1 MAFPKQS
8 LLGVRFPIPR
18 QHFKEIRKDLLKQV
32 RPMPGE
38 GAAEVARRAR
48 VALRAMS
55 LPVPQTPMRSQGKHP
70 KCQATKLASTMGTCK
85 DTMEQA
91 AHQTSASGGA
101 PSSKPPAIGGERLA
115 PNCLAAGALSCST
128 GGPWTLYNEQDACFR
143 AKEVLGQGAFG
154 KVLGGLFGAN
164 DQVVAVKLVER
175 SPLQMDEAAF
185 VDNEIKALTHLV
197 HPYIVHIFG
206 VIFTMFNVQLFL
218 QQHEMSLHKFLA
230 QRPITCP
237 DAKHIARCILK
248 GVAHMHAAG
257 YVHRDL
263 KPTNILMDLQ
273 PLAAI
278 ISDLGAAHLGED
290 SCELVTTLLYRDPE
304 IILGCSYKKP
314 SDVWS
319 LGCIFAEVEQPS
331 FFDKLYGSLEKDE
344 KLVESKLLMWLTR
357 KICPKGALNCFGA
370 NLRSFNLIRLRKLG
384 HIEAGVLGN
393 HFQSFQGFMEQLLNF
408 QQTKRATAEGLLGH
422 AWLQSAHMAAIHSQ
436 HTPLPMGPST
446 LVCLP

>member
-8 LLGVRFPIPR
+8 LLGVRLPIPR
-18 QHFKEIRKDLLKQV
+18 QHFRKIRKDLLKQV

-38 GAAEVARRAR
+38 AAAEVARRAR
-48 VALRAMS
+48 VALRAMG

-164 DQVVAVKLVER
+164 DQVVAMKLVER
-175 SPLQMDEAAF
+175 SPLQMDKAAF
-185 VDNEIKALTHLV
+185 VDDEIKALTHLV

-218 QQHEMSLHKFLA
+218 QQHEMSLHQFLIP
-230 QRPITCP
+230 RPVTCP

-248 GVAHMHAAG
+248 GVAHMHATG

-263 KPTNILMDLQ
+263 KPANILIDLR

-290 SCELVTTLLYRDPE
+290 SCELVTTLFYRDPE

-331 FFDKLYGSLEKDE
+331 FFDQQLCGSLEKDG
-344 KLVESKLLMWLTR
+344 KLRDFKLLMWLTR
-357 KICPKGALNCFGA
+357 KICPKGALTWSCT
-370 NLRSFNLIRLRKLG
+370 NLRSFNLIGLRKLG

-393 HFQSFQGFMEQLLNF
+393 HFFHFQGFMEQLLNF

-422 AWLQSAHMAAIHSQ
+422 PWLQ
-436 HTPLPMGPST
+436 TKY
-446 LVCLP
+446 